1 MVVST
6 DKSIAEL
13 IYQTTGTR
21 KCWKPV
27 QAMTLDKK
35 NLFHIA
41 VCFGR
46 ILCPKGAI
54 TPARDG

>member
-6 DKSIAEL
+6 EKRIAVL
-13 IYQTTGTR
+13 IHQTTGTG

-27 QAMTLDKK
+27 QAMTLGEK